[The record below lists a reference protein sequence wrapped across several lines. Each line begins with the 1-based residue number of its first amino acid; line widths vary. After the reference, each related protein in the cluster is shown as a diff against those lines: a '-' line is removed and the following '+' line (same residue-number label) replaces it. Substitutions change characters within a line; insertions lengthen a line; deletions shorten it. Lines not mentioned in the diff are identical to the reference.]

1 MPSLSPCIEEFDLDI
16 QKWISLKQAK
26 VYLSRNNKNTLQ
38 NTGFKGNFKY
48 NETVYLFTVCLKYC
62 LLRLF
67 TQDIHYNKNNKVQ
80 KQNETE
86 VKKL

>member
-1 MPSLSPCIEEFDLDI
+1 MPPSSPFMEEFDLDI

-48 NETVYLFTVCLKYC
+48 NEAVYLFTVC
-62 LLRLF
+62 
-67 TQDIHYNKNNKVQ
+67 
-80 KQNETE
+80 
-86 VKKL
+86 

>member
-1 MPSLSPCIEEFDLDI
+1 MPSLSPCMEEFDLDI

-48 NETVYLFTVCLKYC
+48 NEAVYLFTVC
-62 LLRLF
+62 
-67 TQDIHYNKNNKVQ
+67 
-80 KQNETE
+80 
-86 VKKL
+86 